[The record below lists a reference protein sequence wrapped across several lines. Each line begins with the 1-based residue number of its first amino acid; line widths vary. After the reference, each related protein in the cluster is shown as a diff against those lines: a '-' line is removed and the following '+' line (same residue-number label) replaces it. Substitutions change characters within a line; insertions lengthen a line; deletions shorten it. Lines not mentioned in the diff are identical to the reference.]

1 MFKNT
6 QRLEDQ
12 GVVMLLRSQVRGWG
26 DLQELGYSYEFT
38 FVDVHG
44 EVLENV
50 VGAEA
55 SCVFS
60 SLCIFQESPNTL
72 FEFLVVYTKFFMN
85 HCDDLI
91 VVLNTQQHILQ
102 ACQSLPV

>member
-1 MFKNT
+1 
-6 QRLEDQ
+6 
-12 GVVMLLRSQVRGWG
+12 MLLWSQVRGWG

-44 EVLENV
+44 EVFENV

-60 SLCIFQESPNTL
+60 SLCIFQESPNAL
-72 FEFLVVYTKFFMN
+72 FKFLIVYTKLLMN
-85 HCDDLI
+85 HRDDLI
-91 VVLNTQQHILQ
+91 VMLNTQQHILQ